1 MADGPWK
8 NIINTDDREIKRR
21 RRKWKKGD
29 HSSFRVMSCGEKTGR
44 EQIDHWNRYRRYV
57 CVNVCAFW
65 WRYTNEHRGI
75 PSIVFFFFI
84 VLPFFFLFFFSL
96 CVSTHEFGLGI
107 LRTHSLLS
115 LSGSFWWLKNPSRS
129 RIVGNVGLMGGMA
142 AWARRRRGSK
152 EEKMKKPNG
161 YVYRRL
167 RRYFSLFFSLWRCKT
182 WFSKG
187 RAA

>member
-1 MADGPWK
+1 MWREDGPRA
-8 NIINTDDREIKRR
+8 DRSLKSISEVCLCECVRVLMEVYER
-21 RRKWKKGD
+21 ASR
-29 HSSFRVMSCGEKTGR
+29 HSFDCLLLL
-44 EQIDHWNRYRRYV
+44 
-57 CVNVCAFW
+57 
-65 WRYTNEHRGI
+65 HR
-75 PSIVFFFFI
+75 
-84 VLPFFFLFFFSL
+84 LTFFFLFFFSL

-142 AWARRRRGSK
+142 AAARRRRGSK

-167 RRYFSLFFSLWRCKT
+167 RRYFSLFFPSDVVKRDFPK
-182 WFSKG
+182 
-187 RAA
+187 AALLKNKNMSPSFHTPPPYW